1 MQTILARVERT
12 IAVRLLRQ
20 LLVACAVAVVFSM
33 VVGTLGAILEPG
45 ELAILLPM
53 AAATISVVALPFLL
67 RAIDRLL
74 PLVAH
79 DAGKTPYSALAET
92 AARVRAGSL
101 DQAMP
106 GLARVLAEGT
116 GSQRAVLWL
125 AVREK
130 LVSAACYPSDGP
142 PGGTAPGTTVDSLA
156 MLLARP
162 DTDHVVPVL
171 DGAELRAVL
180 AVSKPDHPFT
190 PGDRTLMKDVANGA
204 AMLLRG
210 VALNAEL
217 SERVRQADELAT
229 ELAASRQ
236 RLTHAREVER
246 RRLVNELAGA
256 TTDRMAALQ
265 DRFTEAAEALSDE
278 ELEDDVEFATEAA
291 QATLQ
296 QARLALDELLERFRV
311 IARGVYPAVLRDQG
325 PFGALEEVATD
336 LPRAVRLS
344 GNLTDR
350 LSWEVES
357 GIYYLAASAMGH
369 LADRPGGHPLR
380 VLLEHTDGRL
390 MVRIDDP
397 APPSSAEEIRVALA
411 DHIERLTALGG
422 DLEFTEDAA
431 GGLELRAWL
440 PDELEP
446 NVAGSGVFLGRRSMD
461 SVLG

>member
-1 MQTILARVERT
+1 VERT
-12 IAVRLLRQ
+12 IAVRILRQ

-33 VVGTLGAILEPG
+33 VVGTLGAILQPG
-45 ELAILLPM
+45 ELTILLPM
-53 AAATISVVALPFLL
+53 AAATISVVALPQLL
-67 RAIDRLL
+67 RAIDKLL

-116 GSQRAVLWL
+116 GAQRAVLWL

-130 LVSAACYPSDGP
+130 LVSAACFPPDGMP
-142 PGGTAPGTTVDSLA
+142 AGTSVESLA

-190 PGDRTLMKDVANGA
+190 PGDRRLMKDVANGA

-217 SERVRQADELAT
+217 SERVRQADELAA

-265 DRFTEAAEALSDE
+265 DRFTEAAEALSEE
-278 ELEDDVEFATEAA
+278 ELADDIDFAKEAA
-291 QATLQ
+291 EATLQ

-336 LPRAVRLS
+336 LPRAVRMS

-390 MVRIDDP
+390 VVRIDDP
-397 APPSSAEEIRVALA
+397 SPSSSAEEIRTALA

-422 DLEFTEDAA
+422 DLKFTEDEA

>member
-1 MQTILARVERT
+1 
-12 IAVRLLRQ
+12 
-20 LLVACAVAVVFSM
+20 
-33 VVGTLGAILEPG
+33 VGTLGAILQPG
-45 ELAILLPM
+45 ELTILLPM
-53 AAATISVVALPFLL
+53 AAAIISVVALPRLL
-67 RAIDRLL
+67 SAIDKLL

-116 GSQRAVLWL
+116 GAQRAVLWL
-125 AVREK
+125 AVRDK
-130 LVSAACYPSDGP
+130 LVSAACFPLDGMP
-142 PGGTAPGTTVDSLA
+142 AGASVDSLA

-171 DGAELRAVL
+171 DGPELRAVL

-190 PGDRTLMKDVANGA
+190 PGDRRLMKDVANGA

-217 SERVRQADELAT
+217 SERVRQADELAA

-256 TTDRMAALQ
+256 TTDRMAVLQ
-265 DRFTEAAEALSDE
+265 DRFAEAAEALSEE
-278 ELEDDVEFATEAA
+278 ELEDDIDFATEAA
-291 QATLQ
+291 QDTLQ
-296 QARLALDELLERFRV
+296 RARLALDELLERFRV

-336 LPRAVRLS
+336 LPRAVRMS
-344 GNLTDR
+344 GNLTGR

-380 VLLEHTDGRL
+380 VLLEHTDGKL
-390 MVRIDDP
+390 VVRIDDP
-397 APPSSAEEIRVALA
+397 APPSSAEEIRTALA

-422 DLEFTEDAA
+422 DLEFTEDEA

>member
-1 MQTILARVERT
+1 
-12 IAVRLLRQ
+12 
-20 LLVACAVAVVFSM
+20 
-33 VVGTLGAILEPG
+33 
-45 ELAILLPM
+45 
-53 AAATISVVALPFLL
+53 
-67 RAIDRLL
+67 
-74 PLVAH
+74 
-79 DAGKTPYSALAET
+79 
-92 AARVRAGSL
+92 
-101 DQAMP
+101 
-106 GLARVLAEGT
+106 
-116 GSQRAVLWL
+116 
-125 AVREK
+125 
-130 LVSAACYPSDGP
+130 
-142 PGGTAPGTTVDSLA
+142 
-156 MLLARP
+156 
-162 DTDHVVPVL
+162 
-171 DGAELRAVL
+171 
-180 AVSKPDHPFT
+180 
-190 PGDRTLMKDVANGA
+190 
-204 AMLLRG
+204 

>member
-1 MQTILARVERT
+1 VERT
-12 IAVRLLRQ
+12 IAVRVLRH

-33 VVGTLGAILEPG
+33 VVGTLGAILRPG

-53 AAATISVVALPFLL
+53 AAATIAVVALPYLL

-74 PLVAH
+74 PLVAR

-92 AARVRAGSL
+92 AARVRSGSL

-116 GSQRAVLWL
+116 GARHAVLWL

-130 LVSAACYPSDGP
+130 LVSAACFPTEGMP
-142 PGGTAPGTTVDSLA
+142 AGIAPGATVDSLA
-156 MLLARP
+156 LLLARA

-171 DGAELRAVL
+171 DGPELRAVL

-190 PGDRTLMKDVANGA
+190 AGDRTLMKDVAGGA

-217 SERVRQADELAT
+217 SERVRQADALAA

-256 TTDRMAALQ
+256 TTDRMAALA
-265 DRFTEAAEALSDE
+265 DRFVEAAEALSDE
-278 ELEDDVEFATEAA
+278 ELEDDVDFATEAA
-291 QATLQ
+291 QDTLRR
-296 QARLALDELLERFRV
+296 ARLALDELLERFRV

-336 LPRAVRLS
+336 LPRTVRMS
-344 GNLTDR
+344 GNLTRR

-357 GIYYLAASAMGH
+357 GIYYLAASAMAH
-369 LADRPGGHPLR
+369 LADRPRGHPLR
-380 VLLEHTDGRL
+380 VLLEHVDGRL
-390 MVRIDDP
+390 VVRIDDP
-397 APPSSAEEIRVALA
+397 APPSSAGEIRTALA
-411 DHIERLTALGG
+411 DHLERLTALGG
-422 DLEFTEDAA
+422 DLEFTEDEA

-446 NVAGSGVFLGRRSMD
+446 NVAGSGVFLGRRSMTA
-461 SVLG
+461 VQG

>member
-1 MQTILARVERT
+1 MERT

-53 AAATISVVALPFLL
+53 AAATLCVVSLPHLL
-67 RAIDRLL
+67 RAIDKLL

-116 GSQRAVLWL
+116 GAQRAVLWL
-125 AVREK
+125 VVREK
-130 LVSAACYPSDGP
+130 LVSAACWP
-142 PGGTAPGTTVDSLA
+142 PEGTPLGMAMAPETTVDSLA
-156 MLLARP
+156 MLLARA
-162 DTDHVVPVL
+162 DIDHVVPVL
-171 DGAELRAVL
+171 DGSELRAVL
-180 AVSKPDHPFT
+180 TVSKPGHPFT

-217 SERVRQADELAT
+217 SERVRQADALAA

-256 TTDRMAALQ
+256 TTDRMASLR
-265 DRFTEAAEALSDE
+265 DRFVEAAEALSDE
-278 ELEDDVEFATEAA
+278 ELEDDIDFATESA
-291 QATLQ
+291 QGTLQ

-336 LPRAVRLS
+336 LPRSVRMS
-344 GNLTDR
+344 GNLTKR

-369 LADRPGGHPLR
+369 LAERRGGHPLR
-380 VLLEHTDGRL
+380 VLLEHVDGRL
-390 MVRIDDP
+390 VVRIDDP
-397 APPSSAEEIRVALA
+397 SPPSSAREIRVALA

-422 DLEFTEDAA
+422 DLEFTEDDA

-446 NVAGSGVFLGRRSMD
+446 DVTGSGVFLGRRSMD
-461 SVLG
+461 SVSG

>member
-1 MQTILARVERT
+1 M
-12 IAVRLLRQ
+12 RLLRQ

-33 VVGTLGAILEPG
+33 VVGTLGALLEPG

-53 AAATISVVALPFLL
+53 AAAVISVVSLPHLL
-67 RAIDRLL
+67 RAIDKLL

-116 GSQRAVLWL
+116 GAQRAVLWL
-125 AVREK
+125 VVREK
-130 LVSAACYPSDGP
+130 LVSAACWPPEGGP
-142 PGGTAPGTTVDSLA
+142 LGTSVDSLA

-171 DGAELRAVL
+171 DGPELRAVL

-217 SERVRQADELAT
+217 SERVRQADALAA
-229 ELAASRQ
+229 ELAASRR

-256 TTDRMAALQ
+256 TTDRMASLQ
-265 DRFTEAAEALSDE
+265 DRFSEAADALSDE
-278 ELEDDVEFATEAA
+278 ELADDVEFATEAA
-291 QATLQ
+291 QDTLQ
-296 QARLALDELLERFRV
+296 RARLALDELLERFRV

-336 LPRAVRLS
+336 LPRTVRMS
-344 GNLTDR
+344 GNLTGR

-369 LADRPGGHPLR
+369 LADRPRGHPLR

-390 MVRIDDP
+390 VVRIDDP
-397 APPSSAEEIRVALA
+397 APPSSAQEIRVALA